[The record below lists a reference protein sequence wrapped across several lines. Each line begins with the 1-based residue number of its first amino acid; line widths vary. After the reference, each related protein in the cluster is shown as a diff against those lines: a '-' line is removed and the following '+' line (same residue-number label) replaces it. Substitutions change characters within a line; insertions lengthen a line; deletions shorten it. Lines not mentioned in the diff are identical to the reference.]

1 LNDSFF
7 LRIKMRKVVVFF
19 LFFAIFYTLS
29 AWDEFNQYSIADEL
43 KKPGVKL
50 VAVDFYATWCEPC
63 NAAIPK
69 WKKLQEKYGDKGFKL
84 IVVSVQSEG
93 SCSQPPQWNPDKI
106 VCDYD
111 GDIADAWH
119 ANDLPQ
125 AFLWSWQGNLLVA
138 HGGVDNVAAAIE
150 KYFKKIPRVYVEE
163 GADKNIYQLVR
174 SKLRENSKIEIVASD
189 AERKALAE
197 LRKKSSNMNFD
208 TKLQCKLGEEISAN
222 SRLVISKQKRG
233 KKDALVLELFSVE
246 KGCLTASGTATMRG
260 NIDTEVAEAVYN
272 LLKNLLGTVS
282 MPSEGGVSAKPK
294 KQAPK
299 SNFQTGR
306 FGGKTDDWEIG
317 GGEET
322 IVKFE
327 SSPSG
332 AVVLADGKLLCQST
346 PCSKLLTQGN
356 HEIEMQKENYVPNS
370 QKQDIKEGKTIKY
383 KLDPDFAWLSVTGN
397 YAVSLR
403 LDGANIGEIPIK
415 EKTISTGN
423 HKIEHTDGCYYDLGE
438 TFTVKRGEK
447 KNIKFDLEHRESA
460 IKVYA
465 QDEKGNDIDADVF
478 VDDKKVGR
486 APGTFK
492 VPLCSKEMRVKKSGY
507 SEHSERLSLQEKQVK
522 TFQAKMRSDKPANR
536 GYAGSG
542 SVSGSNLQWSN
553 KAPNRMDWDDAINY
567 CKNLNEG
574 GHNDWR
580 LPNIDELRSLIQN
593 HSGTQT
599 GGSCPISE
607 KAGKLS
613 GRDWINDCDSRNG
626 SNFSKL
632 GDTGWFWSS
641 STLSDGTSYAWH
653 VNFNDG
659 SVYDSSKSSSNK
671 AQQRYVRC
679 VR

>member
-1 LNDSFF
+1 MKK
-7 LRIKMRKVVVFF
+7 IVVFLLF
-19 LFFAIFYTLS
+19 LLVFLGTLS

-111 GDIADAWH
+111 GEIADAWH

-150 KYFKKIPRVYVEE
+150 KYFKKIPRVLVEE

-197 LRKKSSNMNFD
+197 LRKKSSNMNYD

-233 KKDALVLELFSVE
+233 KRDALVLELFSVE

-260 NIDTEVAEAVYN
+260 NIETEVAEAVYN

-282 MPSEGGVSAKPK
+282 MPGEGGVAAKPK
-294 KQAPK
+294 QQPAR

-327 SSPSG
+327 SNPSG

-346 PCSKLLTQGN
+346 PCSKMLTTGN
-356 HEIEMQKENYVPNS
+356 HEIEMQMENYVPNS
-370 QKQDIKEGKTIKY
+370 QKQNIKEGKTVKY
-383 KLDPDFAWLSVTGN
+383 TLEPDFAWLSVSGN
-397 YAVSLR
+397 YAVSLK
-403 LDGANIGEIPIK
+403 LDGKNIGQIPITSK
-415 EKTISTGN
+415 EIKVGN
-423 HKIEHTDGCYYDLGE
+423 HKIEHTDSCFYDFGE
-438 TFTVKRGEK
+438 NFTVKRGEK
-447 KNIKFDLEHRESA
+447 KNIRFDLDPRESA
-460 IKVYA
+460 VKVYA
-465 QDEKGNDIDADVF
+465 QDEKGNDLSADVY
-478 VDDKKVGR
+478 VDDKKVGK

-492 VPLCSKEMRVKKSGY
+492 VPLCSKKLVVKNGDFEY
-507 SEHSERLSLQEKQVK
+507 SEELSLKEKQVK
-522 TFQAKMRSDKPANR
+522 TLQAKLKRK
-536 GYAGSG
+536 G
-542 SVSGSNLQWSN
+542 LQWSN
-553 KAPNRMDWDDAINY
+553 KAPNRMNWDDAVNY

-574 GHNDWR
+574 GYSDWR
-580 LPNIDELRSLIQN
+580 LPNIDELRTLIQN
-593 HSGTQT
+593 HPGTQT

-607 KAGKLS
+607 RAGKLAW
-613 GRDWINDCDSRNG
+613 RDRTDECDGKRNG
-626 SNFSKL
+626 GNFSKL
-632 GDTGWFWSS
+632 GDTEWLWSS
-641 STLSDGTSYAWH
+641 STRSGYTDYAWI
-653 VNFNDG
+653 VYFFNG
-659 SVYDSSKSSSNK
+659 SVGSGYKSYSLS
-671 AQQRYVRC
+671 VRC

>member
-1 LNDSFF
+1 MKKIFF
-7 LRIKMRKVVVFF
+7 VFLS
-19 LFFAIFYTLS
+19 LFSIFSTLS

-43 KKPGVKL
+43 RKPGVKL

-150 KYFKKIPRVYVEE
+150 QYFKKTPRVYVEE
-163 GADKNIYQLVR
+163 GNDKNIYQLVR

-189 AERKALAE
+189 EERQKLAE
-197 LRKKSSNMNFD
+197 LRKKSANLNYD
-208 TKLQCKLGEEISAN
+208 QKLQCKLGEEISAN

-233 KKDALVLELFSVE
+233 KRDALVLELFSVE
-246 KGCLTASGTATMRG
+246 KGCLTASGTATMHG
-260 NIDTEVAEAVYN
+260 NPEQEVAEAVYN
-272 LLKNLLGTVS
+272 LLKNLLGDVT
-282 MPSEGGVSAKPK
+282 MPSAGGSTAKPK
-294 KQAPK
+294 KQPQK

-306 FGGKTDDWEIG
+306 FGGKSDNWEIG

-327 SSPSG
+327 SEPTG
-332 AVVLADGKLLCQST
+332 AVVIADGTIICQST
-346 PCSKLLTQGN
+346 PCSKMLTQGN
-356 HEIEMQKENYVPNS
+356 HEIEMQKENYVPNV
-370 QKQDIKEGKTIKY
+370 KRGKITEGKTIKY
-383 KLDPDFAWLSVTGN
+383 KLEPDFAWLTVTGN
-397 YAVSLR
+397 YAVSLK
-403 LDGANIGEIPIK
+403 LDGANIGNIPIK
-415 EKTISTGN
+415 DKAISTGN
-423 HKIEHTDGCYYDLGE
+423 HKIEHADKCFYDLGE

-447 KNIKFDLEHRESA
+447 KNIRFNFEHRESA
-460 IKVYA
+460 IKIYA
-465 QDEKGNDIDADVF
+465 QDEKGNDINADVF

-486 APGTFK
+486 TPGTFK
-492 VPLCSKEMRVKKSGY
+492 VPLCSEKLLIENGDFEY
-507 SEHSERLSLQEKQVK
+507 SEALSLKEKQVK
-522 TFQAKMRSDKPANR
+522 TLQAQLKRK
-536 GYAGSG
+536 G
-542 SVSGSNLQWSN
+542 LQWSKKSSREMN
-553 KAPNRMDWDDAINY
+553 WNDAINY

-574 GHNDWR
+574 GHSDWR
-580 LPNIDELRSLIQN
+580 LPNIDELRTLIQN

-599 GGSCPISE
+599 GGSCKISE

-613 GRDWINDCDSRNG
+613 WNDRTDDCDSRSG

-632 GDTGWFWSS
+632 GDTGWLWSS
-641 STLSDGTSYAWH
+641 SVQSGNSDYGWY
-653 VNFNDG
+653 VNFYGGYVLNDLRN
-659 SVYDSSKSSSNK
+659 VKY
-671 AQQRYVRC
+671 YVRC
-679 VR
+679 VRNNE